1 MAIESDSF
9 LVCKTLPKH
18 KFVLGNQY
26 VSRVICKV
34 TKKSNVSYVL
44 GFVSLKL
51 ALLSHLSF
59 TSAKTEFG
67 VKKQQQ
73 KVKTFNFLSK
83 EANKS

>member
-34 TKKSNVSYVL
+34 TEKSNVHCYKKK
-44 GFVSLKL
+44 FEL
-51 ALLSHLSF
+51 AHEL
-59 TSAKTEFG
+59 T
-67 VKKQQQ
+67 V
-73 KVKTFNFLSK
+73 SK
-83 EANKS
+83 ES

>member
-34 TKKSNVSYVL
+34 TEKSNVPKGSEKGEIKILHGRIFL
-44 GFVSLKL
+44 GPGP
-51 ALLSHLSF
+51 A
-59 TSAKTEFG
+59 G
-67 VKKQQQ
+67 I
-73 KVKTFNFLSK
+73 
-83 EANKS
+83 